1 MSKFTNEDIATKSTL
16 YTVLSGII
24 KMLHPF
30 MPYVTEEIYQK
41 LPIKETE
48 SIMISSYPK
57 YDKKLVF
64 TTDEIDAA
72 NEFITLFRNKK
83 KDLNI
88 KDFSIIN
95 NIKNEE
101 LSKLILNMLKLNDK
115 QNNGNYE
122 LKETIKYNELEIII
136 LYNDEID
143 HKLEL
148 ENLLKEKE
156 KLIQSIERRKKLLSN
171 ENYVNK
177 APSHVVENDRI
188 SLEKEEEKLKDLL
201 KKMM

>member
-1 MSKFTNEDIATKSTL
+1 
-16 YTVLSGII
+16 
-24 KMLHPF
+24 MLHPF

-41 LPIKETE
+41 LPLKDAE
-48 SIMISSYPK
+48 SIMVASYPK

-64 TTDEIDAA
+64 TTVEIDES

-115 QNNGNYE
+115 QNTGEYE
-122 LKETIKYNELEIII
+122 LKETIKYNDLEIII
-136 LYNDEID
+136 LYNDEVD
-143 HKLEL
+143 HELEL

-156 KLIQSIERRKKLLSN
+156 KLIESIERRKKLLSN

-177 APSHVVENDRI
+177 APAHVVENDRI
-188 SLEKEEEKLKDLL
+188 SLEKEEEKLKEILNKL
-201 KKMM
+201 N